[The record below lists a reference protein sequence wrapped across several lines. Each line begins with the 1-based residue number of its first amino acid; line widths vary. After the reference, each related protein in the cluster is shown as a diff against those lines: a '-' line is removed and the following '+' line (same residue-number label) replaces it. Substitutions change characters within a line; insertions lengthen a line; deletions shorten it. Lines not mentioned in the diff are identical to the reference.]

1 MRKREA
7 LALGVNLRVATPAVA
22 EESLRVSVLPWTK
35 WSTVEPAWRELWMH
49 STPRTMF
56 MSPEWVSV
64 WLEVF
69 GDELAPDF
77 VLIRCGDAVVGC
89 CSLVRKRE
97 HTLGLPLNRL
107 YLNTAGERVE
117 ADLCTEYNEFLCHPS
132 YAHRAVTALCEYMS
146 HQRWDELVINGAA
159 MSRPLNILRAQWNPR
174 RERVTTKQACFVD
187 LDAIRTSGGNYLD
200 ELSANTRE
208 QIRRSRRWYEQHWG
222 PLEVRI
228 AECRTEARSAFD
240 ALTTL
245 HQRRW
250 TSKGQPGAFASPQF
264 RAFHTKLI
272 DRLVPV
278 GRVHLATVRAGERPL
293 GVLYN
298 FVTDNRVAFYQSGFA
313 YGQNNRE
320 KPGLVTHSC
329 VLDHYLAGGYA
340 EYDFMG
346 RDSRY
351 KHSLAPHSRERHW
364 LVLERASVK
373 MQTYAW
379 LRMLKRALT
388 GARTN

>member
-1 MRKREA
+1 MRRRHA
-7 LALGVNLRVATPAVA
+7 AALGVSTQVATTRSAG
-22 EESLRVSVLPWTK
+22 ESLRLAVVPWTQ
-35 WSTVEPAWRELWMH
+35 WHHVEPEWRQLWLR
-49 STPRTMF
+49 STPKSMF

-69 GDELAPDF
+69 GRELAPQF
-77 VLIRCGDAVVGC
+77 VLIRNGESVVGC

-97 HTLGLPLNRL
+97 YALGLPLDRL

-132 YAHRAVTALCEYMS
+132 YAHRAVTALVQYMS

-159 MSRPLNILRAQWNPR
+159 QNRSLTLLRSQWNPR
-174 RERVTTKQACFVD
+174 RERMTTKQACYVD
-187 LDAIRTSGGNYLD
+187 LDVIRASGQTYL
-200 ELSANTRE
+200 EHLSANTRE
-208 QIRRSRRWYEQHWG
+208 QIRRSRRWYEQHCG
-222 PLEVRI
+222 RLEVRI
-228 AECRTEARSAFD
+228 AQTRAEARSALD
-240 ALTTL
+240 ELTML

-250 TSKGQPGAFASPQF
+250 TSKGKPGAFASSQF
-264 RAFHTKLI
+264 LAFHTLLI
-272 DRLVPV
+272 DRLTAA
-278 GRVHLATVRAGERPL
+278 GRVHLATVRSGERCI

-313 YGQNNRE
+313 YGQDNRQ

-329 VLDHYLAGGYA
+329 VLEHYLAGGYS

-364 LVLERASVK
+364 VILERASMK
-373 MQTYAW
+373 MRAYAW
-379 LRMLKRALT
+379 LRTLKRAVT
-388 GARTN
+388 GGRTA